1 MKEANCYN
9 FKCKLRIFELTAF
22 TTKIRK
28 GRKMRGFPKY
38 ADITTKQDVENLM
51 PLFPKE
57 TKEFLKSLAL
67 DTYVWQTDDTLI
79 NPEDGIVDETHQL
92 QTIYADDNKTIIGY
106 KQQTLVEDENS
117 RMHRLG
123 YTIGKIT
130 QLVNALEQEA

>member
-1 MKEANCYN
+1 
-9 FKCKLRIFELTAF
+9 
-22 TTKIRK
+22 
-28 GRKMRGFPKY
+28 MRGFPKY

-92 QTIYADDNKTIIGY
+92 QTVYADDNKTIIGY

-130 QLVNALEQEA
+130 QLVNALE